1 MVYKDL
7 GLGKILSAVSVP
19 KPFYFSLPI
28 EEGGKATSTQ
38 IVVFHSHLVRERSPM
53 HPMVIIQ
60 QTMMFIAP
68 ALCWSAQA
76 LLDGSWRTLGLDQEY
91 FLTPK
96 LPPGREQKGRLGE
109 VLTWGCVD
117 SPSVFTSFYYHQE
130 VWALCQLKF
139 ANHVYA
145 MFNRK
150 SEGVLQKQQIFAMV
164 ACFIY
169 WGYPVTEYSG
179 ITFTVIWTRVN
190 LD

>member
-1 MVYKDL
+1 MS
-7 GLGKILSAVSVP
+7 IP
-19 KPFYFSLPI
+19 KPFYFSLPK
-28 EEGGKATSTQ
+28 EEGGKAISSQ
-38 IVVFHSHLVRERSPM
+38 LDVFHSHLVRERSST

-68 ALCWSAQA
+68 ALCRSAQT

-91 FLTPK
+91 FSTPR
-96 LPPGREQKGRLGE
+96 LPPGREQRGRLGE

-117 SPSVFTSFYYHQE
+117 SPSVFTSFCCHQE
-130 VWALCQLKF
+130 VLVLCQLKF
-139 ANHVYA
+139 ANRVYA

-179 ITFTVIWTRVN
+179 ITFTAIWTRVN